1 MNVFFAGLATE
12 TNSFSS
18 IPTAEAAFALGQRR
32 GEAVFR
38 DRGMYGEMARG
49 LCELVEAE
57 GGRVSPGL
65 FAFAQPAAP
74 TVQAVYERLRDQ
86 LLDDLRAAAPVD
98 VVMLFLHGAMISQ
111 GCWDCEGE
119 ILALVRR
126 LVGPTT
132 PIGVVLDPH
141 AHLTQAMLENA
152 TVLCFQKEYPHI
164 DGLPRIGDAWRICLG
179 VLRGDIRPVAAVH
192 DCRMVSFWPTQSQPM
207 RGFVDRMLERE
218 GRDGILSISF
228 VHGFPWGDTPVTGAK
243 MLVYADGDAGKAEAL
258 AKTLGSEIWDLRYET
273 QIRQLPIAAALD
285 RMGAT
290 NRGPLLVADIADNA
304 GGGAPADSTFFARA
318 ILERGLT
325 DVGLALFYDPQAVA
339 FCHEVGVGAEIDLR
353 VGGKLGPSSGDPLD
367 VRATV
372 RGLARNATQIGLSGL
387 VGLGDAAWIEVAGVH
402 FILCSQRTQCFHP
415 TAFTALGL
423 DPTTL
428 RSVVVKSTNH
438 FRAGFDPIAS
448 DVVYVDAPGAIR
460 SDFAAIP
467 YQRFKAPYWP
477 KVEDP
482 WAADA

>member
-32 GEAVFR
+32 GEAVFG
-38 DRGMYGEMARG
+38 DRGMYGEMARA
-49 LCELVEAE
+49 LRELAEAE
-57 GGRVSPGL
+57 GGSVIPSL

-74 TVQAVYERLRDQ
+74 TVQAVYERLRDM
-86 LLDDLRAAAPVD
+86 LLDDLRAAMPVD
-98 VVMLFLHGAMISQ
+98 MVMLFLHGAMISQ
-111 GCWDCEGE
+111 DCWDCEGE
-119 ILALVRR
+119 ILAMVRQI
-126 LVGPTT
+126 VGPAT
-132 PIGVVLDPH
+132 PVGVVLDPH
-141 AHLTQAMLENA
+141 AHLTEAMLGAA

-164 DGLPRIGDAWRICLG
+164 DGVARIGDAFRICRS
-179 VLRGDIRPVAAVH
+179 VLAGEVRLAYAVH
-192 DCRMVSFWPTQSQPM
+192 DCRMVSFWPTQSGPM
-207 RGFVDRMLERE
+207 RGFVDRMLARE

-243 MLVYADGDAGKAEAL
+243 MLVYTDGDRGKAADLARELGEEIWELRDETKIKQLPLGEAL
-258 AKTLGSEIWDLRYET
+258 ARM
-273 QIRQLPIAAALD
+273 AAVNL
-285 RMGAT
+285 
-290 NRGPLLVADIADNA
+290 GPLVVADIADNA
-304 GGGAPADSTFFARA
+304 GGGAPADSTFVARE
-318 ILERGLT
+318 ILARGLT

-372 RGLARNATQIGLSGL
+372 RGLAKNATQVGLSGL

-428 RSVVVKSTNH
+428 RSIVVKSTNH
-438 FRAGFDPIAS
+438 FRAGFDAIAT
-448 DVVYVDAPGAIR
+448 DTVYVDSPGAIR

-467 YQRFKAPYWP
+467 YQRFTAPYWP
-477 KVEDP
+477 RVDDP
-482 WAADA
+482 WA